1 VIARSCSPAVSEQAR
16 EARQTA
22 RFRRSP
28 GAEPSRSLVTV
39 TRHRHPDGLP
49 ATHRSSDTPGRR
61 KRSAAG
67 RAAHH
72 RDPPTWRLMPF
83 RGGGARDPAAHLGVR
98 CVVGRAAGAWRQC
111 PRALS
116 SSTKGSRM
124 VVERSNH
131 LAPSL
136 TGNAL
141 TFGTARPER
150 SRTPIAFGNQLLCLG
165 GLFDQAPI
173 EVFFDFER
181 CLVHGIFDV
190 EVVDDLARAVNGI
203 EAVSLGIV
211 LEIFGRVHQVGAL
224 H

>member
-1 VIARSCSPAVSEQAR
+1 MCRNRLAKRGKLRDSDVRQAPSR
-16 EARQTA
+16 HGHPS
-22 RFRRSP
+22 RSP
-28 GAEPSRSLVTV
+28 G
-39 TRHRHPDGLP
+39 GLR
-49 ATHRSSDTPGRR
+49 ATHRSRRHPGPPQETFSSGPSGAPPRPPYVDGWC
-61 KRSAAG
+61 RSVE
-67 RAAHH
+67 
-72 RDPPTWRLMPF
+72 
-83 RGGGARDPAAHLGVR
+83 GGARDPAAHLGVR

-124 VVERSNH
+124 VVERSNP
-131 LAPSL
+131 LGPSL

-150 SRTPIAFGNQLLCLG
+150 SRTRIAFGNQSLCLG
-165 GLFDQAPI
+165 GLFDQAPV

-203 EAVSLGIV
+203 EAFCLGIV
-211 LEIFGRVHQVGAL
+211 LDVFGRVHQVSAL